1 MIHFNLSLSKESET
15 ETETKGARKYAELYS
30 TMEDMYF
37 TKAAN
42 SDNAKKMQQY
52 RARAVFSHVAYTSLR
67 NSNSS
72 SILERSFSDCLRSLA
87 DKRVKLRNVFECL
100 FYEII
105 IYE

>member
-15 ETETKGARKYAELYS
+15 ETEAKGARKYAELYS
-30 TMEDMYF
+30 KMEEIYF
-37 TKAAN
+37 TKSGQ
-42 SDNAKKMQQY
+42 SDNAKKMEQY
-52 RARAVFSHVAYTSLR
+52 KARALFCRVAYTSLR

-72 SILERSFSDCLRSLA
+72 SVLERSFSDCLRSLA

-100 FYEII
+100 FYKII